1 MNVSALVDIV
11 MEGMSDRFMA
21 TYKRPFEA
29 KDIKVVMYAGGLHER
44 YGLKKLTEAFMM
56 LPQENFRL
64 KLFGS
69 GPLLKTKNKI
79 YKEGLTYSI
88 YGSCSECR
96 SGGCRIRCFF
106 AC

>member
-1 MNVSALVDIV
+1 MNVVNERKRPYIV

-69 GPLLKTKNKI
+69 GPFFFKRKNKI
-79 YKEGLTYSI
+79 KYSGKSI
-88 YGSCSECR
+88 HLLG
-96 SGGCRIRCFF
+96 
-106 AC
+106 